1 MPEGGFYLW
10 VAAPDDDEM
19 ALVRRLASHLG
30 VLTSPGTTFGSG
42 GAGHVRIAAVVPDD
56 QMAVLRAR
64 AGLS

>member
-10 VAAPDDDEM
+10 VAAPDGDEM
-19 ALVRRLASHLG
+19 ALVRRLATKLG

-42 GAGHVRIAAVVPDD
+42 GAGHIRIAAVVPDG
-56 QMAVLRAR
+56 QMDLLRVR